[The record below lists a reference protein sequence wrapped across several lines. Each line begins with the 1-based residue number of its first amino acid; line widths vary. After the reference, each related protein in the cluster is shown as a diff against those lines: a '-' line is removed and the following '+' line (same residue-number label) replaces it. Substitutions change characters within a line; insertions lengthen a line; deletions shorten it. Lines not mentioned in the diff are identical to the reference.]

1 MPYPPNAKKNQQK
14 KSWQKRGS
22 AKSKGGAGRNQ
33 DWLYGRHAVLAAL
46 ENPDRHIDKLYATS
60 NALKDFETLI
70 RQSDLTA
77 TPATITEISAL
88 LPSGAVHQGIAVKV
102 KPLPETSLEDLP
114 FDRPVIV
121 LDQVTDPHNV
131 GAILR
136 SGAVFHASA
145 LIMTRRNSPPV
156 TGVLAKSAC
165 GALEHVDMI
174 YVGNLAQALKT
185 LGKIGFWRIGFAG
198 EASDAFENSASL
210 QDQRQPVA
218 IVLGAEDKGLR
229 RLSKEQCDEVC
240 HITTNGALSS
250 LNVSNAAAIALH
262 ALDQA
267 KT

>member
-1 MPYPPNAKKNQQK
+1 MPRPPKGPKNQQR
-14 KSWQKRGS
+14 KSWQKRGLT
-22 AKSKGGAGRNQ
+22 KSKGGAARNH

-46 ENPDRHIDKLYATS
+46 ENPERQIDKLYATS

-70 RQSDLTA
+70 EQSDLVA
-77 TPATITEISAL
+77 TPSTITEINGL
-88 LPSGAVHQGIAVKV
+88 LPPGAVHQGIAVKV
-102 KPLPETSLEDLP
+102 KPLPETSLEELP

-145 LIMTRRNSPPV
+145 VIMTRRNSPPV

-165 GALEHVDMI
+165 GALEHVSVI
-174 YVGNLAQALKT
+174 YVGNLSQALKT

-198 EASDAFENSASL
+198 EATDAFENSPAL
-210 QDQRQPVA
+210 RDQRQPVA

-229 RLSKEQCDEVC
+229 RLSKEQCDEIC
-240 HITTNGALSS
+240 HITTKGALSS